1 MRASGRVTVSRLDR
15 PLKRSSTG
23 RHECPPDGER
33 LVGRTRQRDDRH
45 GADPADRGRAS
56 GLQRKPM
63 RDDLAAPGHCHQR
76 RIRSPDAAAADHE
89 QQIAGA
95 YIERFSD
102 RSLVARRGLNKRHVD
117 PGLAQTSRDQLHRD
131 DAAGNIDHAHPRPS
145 RGAAK
150 VACPPGADNPA
161 CIRDFAALP
170 ANALPRNCLR
180 QHLYHRPGSIDRI
193 VIEHAIATI
202 GNPLARLDPNRL
214 RHQRQRRVAGRA
226 DQVGCA
232 QRPAID
238 GGDILRRPAFQ
249 LGHPDH
255 TATCRIRR
263 LAFVRRDRLQLGQQ
277 RAPRHIKWRQCSRQA
292 LGGLHDARMSEIEPE
307 IHSETRR

>member
-1 MRASGRVTVSRLDR
+1 MAS
-15 PLKRSSTG
+15 
-23 RHECPPDGER
+23 
-33 LVGRTRQRDDRH
+33 
-45 GADPADRGRAS
+45 AWS
-56 GLQRKPM
+56 G
-63 RDDLAAPGHCHQR
+63 APGNAMTGTAPILPIAAVRPGCNASPCAMTSPR
-76 RIRSPDAAAADHE
+76 PASAINVASVAPDAAAADHQ

-95 YIERFSD
+95 GIERFSD
-102 RSLVARRGLNKRHVD
+102 RSRVARRGLNELDVD
-117 PGLAQTSRDQLHRD
+117 PGLAQTSAISFAVMMPPGTLTTRSR
-131 DAAGNIDHAHPRPS
+131 GR

-150 VACPPGADNPA
+150 VALSARRRRSGLHPRSRRPSGECPAPE
-161 CIRDFAALP
+161 
-170 ANALPRNCLR
+170 CLR
-180 QHLYHRPGSIDRI
+180 QHLRHRPGWIDQS
-193 VIEHAIATI
+193 VIEHAIAAI
-202 GNPLARLDPNRL
+202 RNPLARLDPNRL

-226 DQVGCA
+226 NQVGCV

-238 GGDILRRPAFQ
+238 GGDIQRRPAFQ